1 MMYYFCI
8 DIPWENTYISVY
20 DTLDDLIQENRDYMK
35 LNDDWYVL
43 KGQEIE
49 VNLWEVVRIFLIF
62 SEVLFL
68 GLKINM
74 ILFLILGLIY
84 F

>member
-20 DTLDDLIQENRDYMK
+20 DTLDDLIEENRDYMK

-43 KGQEIE
+43 YGQEIE
-49 VNLWEVVRIFLIF
+49 VNL
-62 SEVLFL
+62 
-68 GLKINM
+68 
-74 ILFLILGLIY
+74 
-84 F
+84 